1 MADATKHDATKHDT
15 TQQGAAAPDAR
26 VPPGERWSEHE
37 VEQLIGNLLRI
48 GVLIAAAVALAGGI
62 AWLATHGH
70 LRPDYHVF
78 RGQPAEL
85 RSVGGVVG
93 GALALHSAAIVQLGL
108 LLLIATPIA
117 RVAFSLVAFAVQR
130 DRLYVIITCIVLAVL
145 LFGLLG
151 GGRA

>member
-1 MADATKHDATKHDT
+1 MTDT
-15 TQQGAAAPDAR
+15 TETTGPARGA
-26 VPPGERWSEHE
+26 RWSEHE

-62 AWLATHGH
+62 AWLAGHGH
-70 LRPDYHVF
+70 LRPDYREF
-78 RGQPAEL
+78 RGQPDEL
-85 RSVGGVVG
+85 RSVTGVIG

-108 LLLIATPIA
+108 LLLIATPIV

-130 DRLYVIITCIVLAVL
+130 DRLYVVVTAIVLGVL

-151 GGRA
+151 GGKA